1 MEKNVKSVVSMLAS
15 DKKTTLFTATGE
27 VIDMLVD
34 GPYDTASIADFLTPQ
49 LTGTRSVD
57 IDLADFLAVK
67 SALDLKELADAGIE
81 MTQIIEDK
89 EVQGIFYPMVSSV
102 QVTVGK
108 DKVIIP
114 HVDNLQAHMARAAK
128 DGSPSVTN
136 FFKRLAPI
144 IQARKHSGEDL
155 MKFIKRSEMPLTNAG
170 RIIAY
175 KRVTSAEDGYVVD
188 THSKKIKQR
197 VGSRVTMPVDMVDPS
212 RHNSCSTGL
221 HVANLGYLG
230 GFSGDQTLIVLV
242 DPENFIAVPHGEDTK
257 ARVCSYDIIGMM
269 SANSHKTAM
278 SGSHVSG
285 DQTFEQLIVDA
296 VEGRSIVPFEEI
308 FVGTK
313 EITKVSLLEKPEP
326 VEQPVSKKPTTGKSL
341 AEDATPE
348 AKARDGSKTLAKAR
362 EAKAQTLNPETG
374 GLPKNVFEA
383 FQMMMN
389 GGTKAAVAR
398 AFETSTRSVGRWM
411 EKHGYDAFVEGQKNQ
426 TIAETVEAVVESK
439 AEEPATDL
447 PKVPEPEEKGGKATV
462 PEQARTLFKG
472 GAYQKLWDFKKKK
485 KKSWAA
491 LGFSA
496 TEEKNILDNKPS

>member
-1 MEKNVKSVVSMLAS
+1 MEDNTKSVVSMLIS
-15 DKKTTLFTATGE
+15 DKKTTLVTTTGE
-27 VIDMLVD
+27 VIVMVVD
-34 GPYDTASIADFLTPQ
+34 GPYDTTSIADFLTPQ
-49 LTGTRSVD
+49 LTGTRFVD
-57 IDLADFLAVK
+57 INLADFLAVK

-81 MTQIIEDK
+81 MTQIIEGK
-89 EVQGIFYPMVSSV
+89 EVQGIFYPLVSSV

-136 FFKRLAPI
+136 FFKRLTPI

-155 MKFIKRSEMPLTNAG
+155 MKFIKRSEMPLTNTG

-175 KRVTSAEDGYVVD
+175 KRVTSAEEGYVVD
-188 THSKKIKQR
+188 THSRKIKQR
-197 VGSRVTMPVDMVDPS
+197 VGSRVTMPVDMVDDS

-230 GFSGDQTLIVLV
+230 GFAGDKTLIVLV

-269 SANSHKTAM
+269 NANSHNTAM

-308 FVGTK
+308 FVGAK
-313 EITKVSLLEKPEP
+313 KITSVSLLEKPEP

-341 AEDATPE
+341 AEDPTPKT
-348 AKARDGSKTLAKAR
+348 KAADGSKTLAKAR
-362 EAKAQTLNPETG
+362 EAKAQTLNPKKN
-374 GLPKNVFEA
+374 GLPQDIYNA
-383 FQMMMN
+383 FVLLTK
-389 GGTKAAVAR
+389 GATKAAVAK
-398 AFETSTRSVGRWM
+398 AFQTSTRSIGRWM
-411 EKHGYDAFVEGQKNQ
+411 EKHNYEAFVKAQDKPTL
-426 TIAETVEAVVESK
+426 TIR
-439 AEEPATDL
+439 
-447 PKVPEPEEKGGKATV
+447 
-462 PEQARTLFKG
+462 EQARQMFDAGQYKALWEFKT
-472 GAYQKLWDFKKKK
+472 QK
-485 KKSWAA
+485 KKSWVA
-491 LGFSA
+491 LGF
-496 TEEKNILDNKPS
+496 TGHEENMIIANKPI